1 MEVKH
6 KITEALTLIAA
17 RTFMTEN
24 SKGKNKGNKQLHG
37 SNAKNVQNK
46 QKTLNQTLRD
56 YRSGSNRFQM
66 AH

>member
-1 MEVKH
+1 
-6 KITEALTLIAA
+6 
-17 RTFMTEN
+17 MTEN
-24 SKGKNKGNKQLHG
+24 GKDKNKGNKQLHG